1 MPLYQSEYIHDKN
14 LSRIINIYRV
24 EKLCAAENMLTLT
37 EKHGSRTEKS
47 MVKKIPVR
55 YQFFIIVRVPKYIYL
70 AGQMPCIGR

>member
-1 MPLYQSEYIHDKN
+1 MEKLCV
-14 LSRIINIYRV
+14 V
-24 EKLCAAENMLTLT
+24 EKLLTLT